1 MAAIERLTDDLL
13 LETLSRVPAKSR
25 RLFKCP
31 SSPSN
36 HWHGLIDH
44 HRGHRWD

>member
-13 LETLSRVPAKSR
+13 LETLSRVPTKSPR
-25 RLFKCP
+25 RFKCA
-31 SSPSN
+31 ST
-36 HWHGLIDH
+36 HRHGLIDH

>member
-13 LETLSRVPAKSR
+13 LETLSHVAAKSR

-31 SSPSN
+31 SN
-36 HWHGLIDH
+36 H
-44 HRGHRWD
+44 